1 MYCTC
6 SPGNIGRGFS
16 VSGFA
21 FKGSATTDFQRP
33 PTHFVRVARWGL
45 PTLYVR
51 WVEVFQAE
59 KNRTRLRLDLAA
71 CSKGSHM
78 HSAMIDRLVPDREW
92 SCLDWNKVEKKK
104 ESFAKDSNILACSI
118 LMDIDAYKCYVA
130 PSLRSKKKVGKTE
143 PTTRANIFSLSSS
156 IFHCPNSFVN
166 CYLFWSSK
174 NLLRSSINR
183 FFAHLQQ

>member
-1 MYCTC
+1 MPTPGRAFHQFLLKDFGGVESYCREGLASRKPAGMNPDPLYNTRSIDPTAEIGRKRRSENLARAFLRWKVGLNCTFPTSAFPVIYCTC

-59 KNRTRLRLDLAA
+59 KNRTRMRLDLAA

-78 HSAMIDRLVPDREW
+78 HSAMIDRLVPDRE
-92 SCLDWNKVEKKK
+92 
-104 ESFAKDSNILACSI
+104 
-118 LMDIDAYKCYVA
+118 
-130 PSLRSKKKVGKTE
+130 
-143 PTTRANIFSLSSS
+143 
-156 IFHCPNSFVN
+156 
-166 CYLFWSSK
+166 
-174 NLLRSSINR
+174 
-183 FFAHLQQ
+183 